1 MREDGGVT
9 RDGLVPLATK
19 MLTSGGWKNS
29 DADAGKI
36 RTTLSNLAIEL
47 GVVPADDSA
56 IDEVVARVLA
66 DRADFVAERG
76 MGALGP
82 LMGVVLKELGSG
94 ADGKAVSDALK
105 KAITKL
111 Q

>member
-1 MREDGGVT
+1 
-9 RDGLVPLATK
+9 
-19 MLTSGGWKNS
+19 
-29 DADAGKI
+29 
-36 RTTLSNLAIEL
+36 
-47 GVVPADDSA
+47 VPADSSA

-66 DRADFVAERG
+66 EKADFVAERG

-105 KAITKL
+105 TAIMKL